1 MNVVLHQK
9 RLHNIVVGFDTRDSS
24 KSILNLINKNL
35 KSLHK
40 INIIN
45 KPISTPALQYIS
57 KKHKIFGIMIT
68 ASHFHYRYNGFKF
81 FLNGKKISRKFEKKI
96 TDKIYKKNN
105 SNKISKTIK
114 VRVKINPYI
123 NMLIKNLVLRIH
135 SVCWLI
141 AQMDQFLH
149 YKKINFLKN
158 TNIININ
165 FKK

>member
-1 MNVVLHQK
+1 
-9 RLHNIVVGFDTRDSS
+9 
-24 KSILNLINKNL
+24 
-35 KSLHK
+35 
-40 INIIN
+40 
-45 KPISTPALQYIS
+45 
-57 KKHKIFGIMIT
+57 MIT

-123 NMLIKNLVLRIH
+123 NMINKKFSFKNSFSVLVDCANG
-135 SVCWLI
+135 SVSS
-141 AQMDQFLH
+141 F

-165 FKK
+165 FKKIILITNVAQIFLKKILKNLITNHLNIV

>member
-1 MNVVLHQK
+1 MKIFGDDGFRDVFGKRLLSNQFLINFFKSLNVVLHQK

-68 ASHFHYRYNGFKF
+68 IFTFS
-81 FLNGKKISRKFEKKI
+81 L
-96 TDKIYKKNN
+96 
-105 SNKISKTIK
+105 
-114 VRVKINPYI
+114 
-123 NMLIKNLVLRIH
+123 
-135 SVCWLI
+135 SVQWI
-141 AQMDQFLH
+141 
-149 YKKINFLKN
+149 
-158 TNIININ
+158 
-165 FKK
+165 